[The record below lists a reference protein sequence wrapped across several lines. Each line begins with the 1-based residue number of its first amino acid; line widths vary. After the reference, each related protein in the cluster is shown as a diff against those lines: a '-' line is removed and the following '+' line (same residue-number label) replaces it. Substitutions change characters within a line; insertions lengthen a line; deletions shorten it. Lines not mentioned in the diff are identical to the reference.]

1 MKELLK
7 HIFIAFLGCLIS
19 ASSGLGQSTSDSV
32 RYSIGNNLI
41 ENGISH
47 ARMKRYDSAVVYFNN
62 AFREYELIKDTSR
75 MLNALRNLGVAYKH
89 LNQPVNSINSY
100 INALELI
107 DEKPNYHGIE
117 SRTLNS
123 LGLIYFGANSFDK
136 AKFYFEEAI
145 EKSPD
150 SDSYHIW
157 LNNLGNTKLELEQFY
172 SAIQDY
178 EKSLSLKNKL
188 GVEKSRLGLIYNN
201 LGEALFRSGSVT
213 EGKQYLDSALVFRQ
227 SDIYAW
233 NNLAWY
239 YLEVNVPDS
248 ADYFL
253 NKSATMLDHAVNSE
267 KVKYYRLK
275 RDWAER
281 VKDYNAYLRYDEL
294 YDSLSDVV
302 FRDSRLMLQEVQSEY
317 EIGRRD
323 NELNEQQ
330 ALLLAQQTIIS
341 KNTKLLI
348 ALVVIVALILIS
360 TIYFIVLNSKNRK
373 LRLRNELLVRE
384 QNHRVKN
391 NLQMISSLLSLQVG
405 KTKDEASKE
414 ALIQSQGRIQAI
426 ALLNRS
432 LYDQEEIGDVNLQ
445 TYLHELVN
453 EVIDSVTSTQVIY
466 NLNVEQLHLDIE
478 RTTSLGLIVNE
489 LIVNSVKH
497 SGLPQVE
504 FDLSIT
510 SSTAKVELNYADN
523 GESFSP
529 GSYEKSQSFGRK
541 LIELQ
546 AKQLKAKVSISD
558 QDSFQLRLVFNI

>member
-75 MLNALRNLGVAYKH
+75 MLNALRNLGVAYRH

-145 EKSPD
+145 AKSPD

-178 EKSLSLKNKL
+178 ENSLSLKNKL
-188 GVEKSRLGLIYNN
+188 GVEKNRLGLIYNN
-201 LGEALFRSGSVT
+201 LGEALFRSGAVR

-227 SDIYAW
+227 NDIYAW

-248 ADYFL
+248 VDYFL
-253 NKSATMLDHAVNSE
+253 NKSATRLDQAVNSE

-281 VKDYNAYLRYDEL
+281 VKDYNAYLR
-294 YDSLSDVV
+294 
-302 FRDSRLMLQEVQSEY
+302 
-317 EIGRRD
+317 
-323 NELNEQQ
+323 
-330 ALLLAQQTIIS
+330 
-341 KNTKLLI
+341 
-348 ALVVIVALILIS
+348 
-360 TIYFIVLNSKNRK
+360 
-373 LRLRNELLVRE
+373 
-384 QNHRVKN
+384 
-391 NLQMISSLLSLQVG
+391 
-405 KTKDEASKE
+405 
-414 ALIQSQGRIQAI
+414 
-426 ALLNRS
+426 
-432 LYDQEEIGDVNLQ
+432 
-445 TYLHELVN
+445 
-453 EVIDSVTSTQVIY
+453 
-466 NLNVEQLHLDIE
+466 
-478 RTTSLGLIVNE
+478 
-489 LIVNSVKH
+489 
-497 SGLPQVE
+497 
-504 FDLSIT
+504 
-510 SSTAKVELNYADN
+510 
-523 GESFSP
+523 
-529 GSYEKSQSFGRK
+529 
-541 LIELQ
+541 
-546 AKQLKAKVSISD
+546 
-558 QDSFQLRLVFNI
+558 